1 MAVRWR
7 VEHAWVLSSRA
18 ASPVVSRSNYLPPPA
33 DRAVLE
39 NAVAFAKPAQRKTVA
54 TKKNAKG
61 DLT

>member
-1 MAVRWR
+1 MAGRTR
-7 VEHAWVLSSRA
+7 MGIEQQSGQ
-18 ASPVVSRSNYLPPPA
+18 PVVSRSNYLPPPA

>member
-1 MAVRWR
+1 MGI
-7 VEHAWVLSSRA
+7 EQQSGQ
-18 ASPVVSRSNYLPPPA
+18 PVVSRSNYLPPPA